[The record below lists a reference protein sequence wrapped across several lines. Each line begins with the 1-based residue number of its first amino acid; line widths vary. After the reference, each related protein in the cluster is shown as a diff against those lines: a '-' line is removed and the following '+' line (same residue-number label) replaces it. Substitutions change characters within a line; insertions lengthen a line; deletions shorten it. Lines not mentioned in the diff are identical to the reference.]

1 MSLGKEKWPCQARGR
16 QPQGQSQFLNR
27 ILFMG
32 LGIFKVTGLWN
43 DEG

>member
-1 MSLGKEKWPCQARGR
+1 MSLGKEKWPHLARGK
-16 QPQGQSQFLNR
+16 QPQGQSQFLNC

-32 LGIFKVTGLWN
+32 LGIVKVTGLLN